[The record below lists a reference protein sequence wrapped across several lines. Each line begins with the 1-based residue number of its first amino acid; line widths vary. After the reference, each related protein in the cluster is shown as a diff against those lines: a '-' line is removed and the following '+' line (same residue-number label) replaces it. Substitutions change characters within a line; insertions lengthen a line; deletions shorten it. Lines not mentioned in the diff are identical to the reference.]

1 MHQSMHDLTHTHAE
15 NKQPKRM
22 VYVPSGDLAE
32 LELRAN
38 SKRKL
43 TEGNTSVVIMN
54 LPSEERTQSKKS
66 MPSKQKNQEAWLTI
80 DSAG

>member
-32 LELRAN
+32 LELRA
-38 SKRKL
+38 KRQL
-43 TEGNTSVVIMN
+43 TEGSTSVVIIN

>member
-1 MHQSMHDLTHTHAE
+1 
-15 NKQPKRM
+15 M

-32 LELRAN
+32 LELRA
-38 SKRKL
+38 KRKL
-43 TEGNTSVVIMN
+43 TEGSTSVVIMN
-54 LPSEERTQSKKS
+54 LPSEERTQTKKS